1 MANMLIAEDNKQ
13 MNLILQD
20 YAKKEGFE
28 VFSAYNGKEALEIFK
43 NQHIDII
50 LLDVMM
56 PILDGFEVCRQI
68 RKESMV
74 PIIMTTARSEDYDK
88 IMGLDLG
95 ADDYVVKPFSP
106 NEVMARVRA
115 VFRRMP
121 KPQENYLSIGNIK
134 INSDERLALIDDKNI
149 KLTKKEFDLLELFA
163 NNINRI
169 YSRDKLLDMLWGW
182 DYEGD
187 ARTVDTHV
195 TRLRNKLKDAN
206 VKGFSI
212 DTVWAV
218 GYKGVKDDTQ

>member
-134 INSDERLALIDDKNI
+134 INSDERLALIDGKNI